1 MSIRNE
7 KQSIGTGA
15 AILWATAVLLGAL
28 VIIQAGRLEQ
38 RAFADQANSG
48 SQGYSVC
55 SATTGQGTPAEPI
68 EAVYIVDSRDE
79 VLLVY
84 AIERFQDFKVQ
95 LRHTENLGALFARA
109 RGN

>member
-1 MSIRNE
+1 MSARSDSRPIT
-7 KQSIGTGA
+7 TGA
-15 AILWATAVLLGAL
+15 AVLWATALLLGAL

-48 SQGYSVC
+48 SLGYSVC

-68 EAVYIVDSRDE
+68 EAVYVVDSRDE

-84 AIERFQDFKVQ
+84 AIERYQDFKVQ
-95 LRHTENLGALFARA
+95 LRHTENLSGLFANA
-109 RGN
+109 RR